1 MHNVMYNKFYKKIKI
16 IYLFLLIISG
26 TCYSQN
32 SNSKINE
39 NSNFIKLLDLS
50 KEANNE
56 YFNSNYFS
64 IQLYS
69 GPYKEAD
76 SILNFVKD
84 KYLNDS
90 IFFFF
95 ETPNYKV
102 QVGKFQSKIDA
113 QKKLRSV
120 IKDFRAAFIL
130 KPNAKT

>member
-1 MHNVMYNKFYKKIKI
+1 MFFSKFKFK
-16 IYLFLLIISG
+16 
-26 TCYSQN
+26 
-32 SNSKINE
+32 
-39 NSNFIKLLDLS
+39 KLLDLS
-50 KEANNE
+50 KESNNE

-64 IQLYS
+64 IQVYS
-69 GPYKEAD
+69 GSYKKAD
-76 SILNFVKD
+76 SILNFVRNN
-84 KYLNDS
+84 YLNDS

-113 QKKLRSV
+113 QKKLRLV

>member
-1 MHNVMYNKFYKKIKI
+1 MYYVMYNKFYKKINL

-26 TCYSQN
+26 TCFSQN

-39 NSNFIKLLDLS
+39 NSKFIKLLDLS

-64 IQLYS
+64 IQVYS
-69 GPYKEAD
+69 GSYKEAD
-76 SILNFVKD
+76 SILNYVKD

-120 IKDFRAAFIL
+120 IKDFGAAFIL

>member
-1 MHNVMYNKFYKKIKI
+1 MYYVMYNKFYKKINL
-16 IYLFLLIISG
+16 IYLFVLIISG
-26 TCYSQN
+26 TCFSQN
-32 SNSKINE
+32 LNSKINE
-39 NSNFIKLLDLS
+39 NSKFIKLLDLS

-64 IQLYS
+64 IQVYS
-69 GPYKEAD
+69 GPFKEAD
-76 SILNFVKD
+76 SILNYVKD
-84 KYLNDS
+84 KYLKDS

-120 IKDFRAAFIL
+120 IKDFGAAFIL

>member
-1 MHNVMYNKFYKKIKI
+1 MYYVMYNIFYKKMKLIC
-16 IYLFLLIISG
+16 LFFLVFSG
-26 TCYSQN
+26 TCFSQN

-39 NSNFIKLLDLS
+39 NSKFKKLLDLS
-50 KEANNE
+50 KESNNE

-64 IQLYS
+64 IQVYS
-69 GPYKEAD
+69 GSYKKAD
-76 SILNFVKD
+76 SILNFVRNN
-84 KYLNDS
+84 YLNDS

-113 QKKLRSV
+113 QKRLRSV

-130 KPNAKT
+130 KPNIKT

>member
-1 MHNVMYNKFYKKIKI
+1 MYYVMYNKFYKKINL
-16 IYLFLLIISG
+16 IYLFVLIISG
-26 TCYSQN
+26 TCFSQN

-64 IQLYS
+64 IQIYS
-69 GPYKEAD
+69 GSYKEAD
-76 SILNFVKD
+76 SILNYVKD

-113 QKKLRSV
+113 EKKLRLV
-120 IKDFRAAFIL
+120 IKDFGAAFIL

>member
-113 QKKLRSV
+113 QKKLKSV

-130 KPNAKT
+130 KPNTKT

>member
-1 MHNVMYNKFYKKIKI
+1 MKKE
-16 IYLFLLIISG
+16 FLYVIFLAISS
-26 TCYSQN
+26 TVFSQDF
-32 SNSKINE
+32 NSKINE
-39 NSNFIKLLDLS
+39 NPKFKKLLELS
-50 KEANNE
+50 KKANNE

>member
-1 MHNVMYNKFYKKIKI
+1 MYYVMYNKFYKKINL

-26 TCYSQN
+26 TCFSQN

-39 NSNFIKLLDLS
+39 DSKFTKLLDLS

-64 IQLYS
+64 IQIYS
-69 GPYKEAD
+69 GSYKEAD
-76 SILNFVKD
+76 SILNYVKD

>member
-130 KPNAKT
+130 KPNSKP

>member
-1 MHNVMYNKFYKKIKI
+1 MYYVMYNKFYKKINLI
-16 IYLFLLIISG
+16 FLFVLIISG
-26 TCYSQN
+26 TCFSQN

-39 NSNFIKLLDLS
+39 NSKFKKLLDLS
-50 KEANNE
+50 KEASNE

-64 IQLYS
+64 IQVYS

-76 SILNFVKD
+76 SIHNFVKD
-84 KYLNDS
+84 NYLNDS

-102 QVGKFQSKIDA
+102 HVGKFQSKIDA
-113 QKKLRSV
+113 QKKLRLV

>member
-1 MHNVMYNKFYKKIKI
+1 MYNKFYKKIKL

-26 TCYSQN
+26 TCFSQN

-39 NSNFIKLLDLS
+39 NTNFKKLLDLS

-56 YFNSNYFS
+56 HFKSNYFS
-64 IQLYS
+64 IQVYS

-76 SILNFVKD
+76 SILDFVKD
-84 KYLNDS
+84 NYLNDS

-102 QVGKFQSKIDA
+102 HVGKFQSKIDA
-113 QKKLRSV
+113 QKKLRLV

>member
-16 IYLFLLIISG
+16 VYLFLLIISG
-26 TCYSQN
+26 TCFSQN

-113 QKKLRSV
+113 QKKLKSV